1 MSFKSSL
8 ISCVYPANFKFLF
21 SSKNYAVIFPFRGLV
36 KHSVF
41 VYLFKYMKKYF
52 SLQSLL
58 SEKTKVVI
66 EGENTIQE
74 LQDII
79 QQKDVMI
86 KRIQNQLEEAL
97 ESKENELLQLRDAL
111 ESRQRDLEAKQRDLE
126 EAHEELFR

>member
-8 ISCVYPANFKFLF
+8 ISCVYPANLNFLF

-41 VYLFKYMKKYF
+41 VYLFKYMKEYF